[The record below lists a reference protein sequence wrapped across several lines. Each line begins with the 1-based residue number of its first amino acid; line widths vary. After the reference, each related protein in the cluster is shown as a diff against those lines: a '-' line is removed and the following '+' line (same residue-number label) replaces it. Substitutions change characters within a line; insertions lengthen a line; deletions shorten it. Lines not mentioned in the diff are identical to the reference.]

1 MEAKVTW
8 RQMLRPVAIVAVGV
22 LLWWLGLGAVYGS
35 TMFIVRWIGILLAI
49 YGIVMWARIAPPSHL
64 MTWGALFQLPFV
76 VNAGPLLNSSM
87 TLLGFSIPIVPM
99 IGIALIIAG
108 FTRWARGEDS
118 WLTRR
123 Y

>member
-1 MEAKVTW
+1 
-8 RQMLRPVAIVAVGV
+8 
-22 LLWWLGLGAVYGS
+22 
-35 TMFIVRWIGILLAI
+35 
-49 YGIVMWARIAPPSHL
+49 

-87 TLLGFSIPIVPM
+87 TLFGFSIPIVPM